1 MIKKI
6 IFWTLI
12 VLTAIIIL
20 LLILLPGIAKKY
32 TVNHS
37 KELTGRQIAL
47 DKLKINYFTGTVK

>member
-12 VLTAIIIL
+12 ILTVIIIL

-32 TVNHS
+32 AVNHS
-37 KELTGRQIAL
+37 KELMGRQIAL
-47 DKLKINYFTGTVK
+47 DKLKINYFTGTVN